1 MTKPASPD
9 DHADLSAPKPTD
21 AIRPPAPFAGGTP
34 GDVVTPDGVVPSRV
48 PEHVSPE
55 AEQYLHRLQRL
66 DDPSDQEAIAVAS
79 QAADAEAGDVELEE
93 EPAFGLDEEEPLQQ
107 DQAAYRLAQAMVA
120 LFSVILLVL
129 FFLMF
134 VDVIPGVPRWVRYVM
149 VLLGLSG
156 LAMMMLPRLTQ
167 RVADSIQPGNDTSD
181 D

>member
-1 MTKPASPD
+1 MTKPALPH
-9 DHADLSAPKPTD
+9 DHADMSAPKPTD
-21 AIRPPAPFAGGTP
+21 EIRPPAPVAGGTP

-55 AEQYLHRLQRL
+55 AEQYLHGSHRL
-66 DDPSDQEAIAVAS
+66 DDPSSLVEAQDS
-79 QAADAEAGDVELEE
+79 EADDVGLDEKKDVDLQE
-93 EPAFGLDEEEPLQQ
+93 EPAEQQ
-107 DQAAYRLAQAMVA
+107 NQAGAYRLAQAMVA

-134 VDVIPGVPRWVRYVM
+134 VDVIPGVPRWVRYVV
-149 VLLGLSG
+149 VLLGLGG

-167 RVADSIQPGNDTSD
+167 GVADSVQPGNDSSD